1 VAVCVSSCFNCHVL
15 PCTVPCPSPEKKGVD
30 MISLLIKQKFK
41 YKIRA
46 VNAVCGLEKATVKD
60 VAHRII
66 ELIRKD
72 EWLREQP
79 LGRIMLAFLLLA
91 SGIVEV
97 LKEEEKIDLSRDVL
111 DIAKIL
117 FDSNRDPLADMMVA

>member
-1 VAVCVSSCFNCHVL
+1 MSS
-15 PCTVPCPSPEKKGVD
+15 
-30 MISLLIKQKFK
+30 
-41 YKIRA
+41 
-46 VNAVCGLEKATVKD
+46 LEKGTVKD

-97 LKEEEKIDLSRDVL
+97 LREEENIDLSRDVL
-111 DIAKIL
+111 DIAKVL
-117 FDSNRDPLADMMVA
+117 FNTNKDPLAEMMVT

>member
-1 VAVCVSSCFNCHVL
+1 MSS
-15 PCTVPCPSPEKKGVD
+15 
-30 MISLLIKQKFK
+30 
-41 YKIRA
+41 
-46 VNAVCGLEKATVKD
+46 LEKGTVKD

-97 LKEEEKIDLSRDVL
+97 LREEENIDLSRDVL
-111 DIAKIL
+111 DIAKVL
-117 FDSNRDPLADMMVA
+117 FNTNKDPLAEMMVA

>member
-1 VAVCVSSCFNCHVL
+1 MSS
-15 PCTVPCPSPEKKGVD
+15 
-30 MISLLIKQKFK
+30 
-41 YKIRA
+41 
-46 VNAVCGLEKATVKD
+46 LEKGTVKD

-79 LGRIMLAFLLLA
+79 LGRIMLTFLLLA

-97 LKEEEKIDLSRDVL
+97 LREEENIDLSRDVL
-111 DIAKIL
+111 DIAKVL
-117 FDSNRDPLADMMVA
+117 FNTNKDPLAEMMVA

>member
-1 VAVCVSSCFNCHVL
+1 
-15 PCTVPCPSPEKKGVD
+15 
-30 MISLLIKQKFK
+30 
-41 YKIRA
+41 
-46 VNAVCGLEKATVKD
+46 VCGLEKATVKD

>member
-1 VAVCVSSCFNCHVL
+1 MRLGEGHCEGRCSQDNR
-15 PCTVPCPSPEKKGVD
+15 TDK
-30 MISLLIKQKFK
+30 
-41 YKIRA
+41 
-46 VNAVCGLEKATVKD
+46 
-60 VAHRII
+60 
-66 ELIRKD
+66 KD

>member
-1 VAVCVSSCFNCHVL
+1 
-15 PCTVPCPSPEKKGVD
+15 
-30 MISLLIKQKFK
+30 M
-41 YKIRA
+41 
-46 VNAVCGLEKATVKD
+46 EKATVKD

>member
-1 VAVCVSSCFNCHVL
+1 
-15 PCTVPCPSPEKKGVD
+15 

>member
-1 VAVCVSSCFNCHVL
+1 M
-15 PCTVPCPSPEKKGVD
+15 EKG
-30 MISLLIKQKFK
+30 
-41 YKIRA
+41 
-46 VNAVCGLEKATVKD
+46 TVKD

-79 LGRIMLAFLLLA
+79 LSRIMLAFLVLA

-97 LKEEEKIDLSRDVL
+97 LKEENVDISRDAL
-111 DIAKIL
+111 DIAKML
-117 FDSNRDPLADMMVA
+117 FNPEKDVDMMVT

>member
-1 VAVCVSSCFNCHVL
+1 
-15 PCTVPCPSPEKKGVD
+15 
-30 MISLLIKQKFK
+30 
-41 YKIRA
+41 
-46 VNAVCGLEKATVKD
+46 LEKATVKD